1 MLESRSMS
9 QLDTIQ
15 NPGLAQTALCLKEI
29 KKAAYQENLLREL
42 LGDLSEGQGS
52 L

>member
-1 MLESRSMS
+1 MS
-9 QLDTIQ
+9 QLNTIQ
-15 NPGLAQTALCLKEI
+15 NPGLAQTASRLKKT